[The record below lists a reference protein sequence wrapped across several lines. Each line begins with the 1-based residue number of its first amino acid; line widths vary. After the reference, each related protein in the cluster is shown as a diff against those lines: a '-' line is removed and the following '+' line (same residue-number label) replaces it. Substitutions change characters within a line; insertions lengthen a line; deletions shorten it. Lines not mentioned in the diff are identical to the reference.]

1 MLGVDMPEKENSD
14 YYNISLREENDITKR
29 ILSEFKKE
37 NKFYERA
44 LNLLYEVVNCLY
56 QLKPRPFDSTFAIL
70 TMLPRLFGTIQSIRV
85 LTVKGYYYDAL
96 ILERSVVENLGLCVY
111 LAKNEKEA
119 KRWLTGKDIRMP
131 KINIFNE
138 FFSLISQDAEKRD
151 SRGKALY
158 GELSQYVHAT
168 LKAIGPTYV
177 MNIGDIIDQSSKV
190 EYVFPPFFDEKLV
203 SHFALYPMLTLTML
217 VELFKEDLKDRY
229 LNKILKCLGD
239 YASAASKERET
250 LSDEKS

>member
-1 MLGVDMPEKENSD
+1 MPEKENSD
-14 YYNISLREENDITKR
+14 YYNKSLRAENQITKR

-44 LNLLYEVVNCLY
+44 LNLLYEVVDYLY
-56 QLKPRPFDSTFAIL
+56 QSKPTGRPFDGAFAIL

-85 LTVKGYYYDAL
+85 LTVKGYYYDAV
-96 ILERSVVENLGLCVY
+96 ILQRSVVENLGLCVY

-131 KINIFNE
+131 KINIFDE
-138 FFSLISQDAEKRD
+138 FFSLVSRD
-151 SRGKALY
+151 TMKKGHRWKALY

-177 MNIGDIIDQSSKV
+177 INIGDIIDQRSKV
-190 EYVFPPFFDEKLV
+190 EYAFPPFFDEKHV
-203 SHFALYPMLTLTML
+203 EHFAVYPMLTLIML

-239 YASAASKERET
+239 YTSAVSKERET

>member
-1 MLGVDMPEKENSD
+1 MPEKENSD

-29 ILSEFKKE
+29 MLSEFKKE

-44 LNLLYEVVNCLY
+44 LNLLYEVVDCLY
-56 QLKPRPFDSTFAIL
+56 QSKPSGPFDSTFAIL

-85 LTVKGYYYDAL
+85 LAVKGYYYDAA

-119 KRWLTGKDIRMP
+119 ERWLTGKDVRMP
-131 KINIFNE
+131 KINIFDE
-138 FFSLISQDAEKRD
+138 FFSLISQDVEKKD
-151 SRGKALY
+151 SRWKAMYGK
-158 GELSQYVHAT
+158 LSQYVHAS

-177 MNIGDIIDQSSKV
+177 INIGDIIDQSSKV
-190 EYVFPPFFDEKLV
+190 EYVFPPFFDEKLIPF
-203 SHFALYPMLTLTML
+203 FAVYPMLTLIML

-229 LNKILKCLGD
+229 LNKILKCLSD
-239 YASAASKERET
+239 YVSAVSKEKET
-250 LSDEKS
+250 LSDEKSS